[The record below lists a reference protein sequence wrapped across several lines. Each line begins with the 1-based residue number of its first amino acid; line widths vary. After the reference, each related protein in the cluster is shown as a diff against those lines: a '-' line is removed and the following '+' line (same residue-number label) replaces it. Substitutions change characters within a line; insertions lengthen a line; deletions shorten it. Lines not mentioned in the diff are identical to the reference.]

1 MELRLRVRDGDI
13 LGLVVNDHLGIAVVN
28 EIRLRFEEFP
38 PVVPM
43 ENRSNPDLKLAIN
56 GPYIRLLSRH
66 IDEDGSGL
74 SFGDRVEQAVRSER
88 CRPVGSPVHHANVR
102 VPDAVLRPV
111 ERVRCVPIGDRSR
124 DDTRV
129 VGINIVESL
138 SGGRLTHRLVAQGD
152 ASDCVGDGHQ
162 RNRSD
167 HEYNHPDTGGGNRV
181 VTAGERVD
189 DDLNATA
196 RPCGD
201 PRGDAAGNDTKQQ

>member
-1 MELRLRVRDGDI
+1 
-13 LGLVVNDHLGIAVVN
+13 
-28 EIRLRFEEFP
+28 
-38 PVVPM
+38 M

-88 CRPVGSPVHHANVR
+88 CRPVRSPVHHANVR

-167 HEYNHPDTGGGNRV
+167 HEYNHPDTEWGNRV